1 MGAPDSPVSVL
12 RRSMDAFLVGDLEA
26 SLREMSDDV
35 VWFDQGTNARAG
47 TYRGKNA
54 VRDHA
59 AQIFELTDGTLGTVT
74 TDFMGGDEY
83 AATLERVT
91 GRRHG
96 RELDLAVSSL
106 YRVSDGKIVEFHILP
121 TDQAAWDEFWA

>member
-1 MGAPDSPVSVL
+1 M
-12 RRSMDAFLVGDLEA
+12 
-26 SLREMSDDV
+26 
-35 VWFDQGTNARAG
+35 
-47 TYRGKNA
+47 
-54 VRDHA
+54 
-59 AQIFELTDGTLGTVT
+59 
-74 TDFMGGDEY
+74 TDFLGGNEH

-96 RELDLAVSSL
+96 RELDLDVSTL